1 MKKKSGTHHDL
12 SALRLRAE
20 ERLQKK
26 EENNSV
32 VCSSPE
38 EMRRLVHELS
48 VHQIELEMQLEDV
61 LESRDET
68 LSASETSHRN
78 IIDYMRNG
86 YVYNRVVYEE
96 GRAIDFVYEEVNA
109 GYERM
114 TGLKNVIGRKISEVF
129 PGVEKSHPEFLAKT
143 LRVAETGVPDRFEIY
158 LEPLKKWFD
167 ISVYCPKK
175 GYFVTIID
183 DITERKYYEFIMRFR
198 FRILQMAE
206 SSSVE
211 KLLLTTLDEAQRLTQ
226 STIGFVFFVADDQLS
241 LSLQACSTETG
252 KTVCRRKNR
261 EEYAPLDLSGPW
273 ADAIREQRAVI
284 HNYGSVLKHCMWM
297 PGGCHAEI
305 RHELIVPIIRND
317 RIVAM
322 IGIGNKPEVYDERD
336 VRWVTVIANL
346 TWDIV
351 AKKVEETERKK
362 LQNQLQQAQKM
373 EMVGQLAAGMAH
385 EINNPLNFIAINFA
399 NIREIT
405 SDLQVI
411 LKEYQTITRKLEEGT
426 ISSLELQWL
435 RKKEVELRIEML
447 MDDIPEI
454 IVESQR
460 GFERITAIINSMGNL
475 SHRYA
480 TDKKVPFDI
489 NQGII
494 DTLVV
499 TRHEYTLCADVTT
512 TLGELPLVPCNPE
525 QINQVILNLIINSVH
540 AIQSQQRSSNGKISI
555 HSWFDS
561 SNVYCSIAD
570 DGPGIPEAIRKDI
583 FNPFFTTKSPG
594 KGTGLGLSISWDI
607 IVNMH
612 KGTLSF
618 NTPAE
623 GGMVFT
629 LSLPRTTIDG

>member
-1 MKKKSGTHHDL
+1 MKKKSGICNDL

-20 ERLQKK
+20 ERLQEK
-26 EENNSV
+26 EENNPI
-32 VCSSPE
+32 VCTSPE
-38 EMRRLVHELS
+38 EMRHLVHELS
-48 VHQIELEMQLEDV
+48 VHQIELEMQLENV

-68 LSASETSHRN
+68 LSANETSHRN

-86 YVYNRVVYEE
+86 YVYNKVIYDE
-96 GRAIDFVYEEVNA
+96 GRAIDYIHEEVNA
-109 GYERM
+109 GYERI
-114 TGLKNVIGRKISEVF
+114 TGLKNVVGRKISEVF
-129 PGVEKSHPEFLAKT
+129 PGIEKSHPEFLEKP
-143 LRVAETGVPDRFEIY
+143 LRVAETGVPDRFEMY

-167 ISVYCPKK
+167 ISVYGPKK
-175 GYFVTIID
+175 GYFVSIID
-183 DITERKYYEFIMRFR
+183 DISERKYYEVIWRFR

-226 STIGFVFFVADDQLS
+226 SMIGFVFFVAEDQMS
-241 LSLQACSTETG
+241 LSLQACSTDTG
-252 KTVCRRKNR
+252 KTACRRKKR
-261 EEYAPLDLSGPW
+261 EKYSPLEKSGPW

-284 HNYGSVLKHCMWM
+284 HNYGSALKHCMWM
-297 PGGCHAEI
+297 PEGCHAEI

-322 IGIGNKPEVYDERD
+322 IGIGNKPGVYDQND

-351 AKKVEETERKK
+351 AKKVSETEQKK
-362 LQNQLQQAQKM
+362 LQHQLQQAQKM

-411 LKEYQTITRKLEEGT
+411 LKEYQSITNKLEEGT
-426 ISSLELQWL
+426 ISSLELQKL
-435 RKKEVELRIEML
+435 RKKEAELSIEML
-447 MDDIPEI
+447 IDDIPEI
-454 IVESQR
+454 IIESQR
-460 GFERITAIINSMGNL
+460 GFERITSIINSMGNL

-480 TDKKVPFDI
+480 IDKKVPFDI
-489 NQGII
+489 NQGVI

-525 QINQVILNLIINSVH
+525 QINQVILNLIINSVQ
-540 AIQSQQRSSNGKISI
+540 AIQSQQQCSNGKISI

-561 SNVYCSIAD
+561 NNVYCSIAD
-570 DGPGIPEAIRKDI
+570 NGPGIPESVRKDI
-583 FNPFFTTKSPG
+583 FNPFFTTKCPG

-623 GGMVFT
+623 GGAVFT
-629 LSLPRTTIDG
+629 FSLPRTTIDE